1 MTLWRAEFF
10 PRVLFFS
17 NSVSLGVFSHSKG
30 PGAGRSSPNPTAQG
44 SQRFA
49 GRGSQED
56 VSRRRFPGRGS
67 QARFLRAGSQA
78 RFASKVPK
86 QGSGR
91 CLHQG
96 CDTDLSREVLKFG
109 VCDFP
114 FHFFSKKCFKIVFS
128 FGAAISSA
136 VARRSLCFAS
146 QSLQIALQWLRQGCL
161 ASRLHA

>member
-67 QARFLRAGSQA
+67 QARFRKS
-78 RFASKVPK
+78 ASKSSFLLELQFLAPLRV
-86 QGSGR
+86 
-91 CLHQG
+91 
-96 CDTDLSREVLKFG
+96 DLCALQV
-109 VCDFP
+109 
-114 FHFFSKKCFKIVFS
+114 
-128 FGAAISSA
+128 
-136 VARRSLCFAS
+136 SLCRSHCNGCVKVAWRHGCMRNTSVFRNWTS
-146 QSLQIALQWLRQGCL
+146 YIALEWSQ
-161 ASRLHA
+161 